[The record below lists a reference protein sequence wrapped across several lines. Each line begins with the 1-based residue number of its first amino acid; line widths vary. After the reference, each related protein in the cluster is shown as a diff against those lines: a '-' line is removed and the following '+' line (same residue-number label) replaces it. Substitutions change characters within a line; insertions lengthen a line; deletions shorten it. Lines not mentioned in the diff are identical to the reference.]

1 MKLSFTEIKTRLQ
14 NYFHNNPKRIT
25 LAWIGMHI
33 FFLFFGFVGLAVN
46 KFTFFSIHDVL
57 GLSGIMVFAFPNTFI
72 SYIISFFSKF
82 FNLFPLSSFTLF
94 VSPIAYYL
102 LFVTVIVAAKD
113 TMSKKFKILHRIFA
127 FWFIADMFTSLYM
140 VFFTIQ

>member
-1 MKLSFTEIKTRLQ
+1 MKLSLTEVKTKLQ

-25 LAWIGMHI
+25 LAWIGIHVY
-33 FFLFFGFVGLAVN
+33 FLFFGFVGLVVN
-46 KFTFFSIHDVL
+46 KFTFFSVHDVL
-57 GLSGIMVFAFPNTFI
+57 GLSGIMVFVFPNTFI

-82 FNLFPLSSFTLF
+82 FNIFPLSSLTMF

-102 LFVTVIVAAKD
+102 LFAAVVVAAKD

-127 FWFIADMFTSLYM
+127 LWFVVSILASLFL
-140 VFFTIQ
+140 VFFTMQ